1 MSGDIVERSR
11 AWLLSRQAVVEGQ
24 QQQQQQLFRAQ
35 QQSTPFISPT
45 SARIASLQPRSGIDV
60 STRLFRDAELQK
72 EHKRYL
78 EEASVAAIPAPV
90 PAITKLAAELHREG
104 VITDRLYN
112 ESKVIE
118 ERKKAAIEARQKE
131 IMLAC
136 DRKYAAVSGVVGAT
150 APLAPNQTSSIKP
163 RKTDLSGSLTSS
175 FVSSATLNA
184 PSHTVEDLYQNAME
198 RRKRLEALR
207 EKADKEAKILAKPK
221 LNAKSLSLVASMPK
235 EKMEKLYHR
244 NKPNIVKPHENS
256 GSNTLLPPSPSKA
269 KNQNSNS
276 SGISSSTISP
286 SKNKVALQ
294 MTRGGQEEKEF
305 TFHPRLAPRSLA
317 IAARHYGSAG
327 LSKVEDRLYAEH
339 KKTEDRKK
347 DFAKSIAEYEERA
360 CTFQPNVDKLSSN
373 KGNSIQGGHH
383 LVITREA
390 AAKAFEEQREWLQER
405 ERRII
410 EAQRD
415 LIERELLPCTFK
427 PRLVT
432 SPKRNSAARARRS
445 SISGPT
451 GGVTTSVL
459 MKDEKARAKGGRR
472 ASLPGIPTSV
482 FGSNLV
488 HPGHPTV
495 GIVHNSTSFIDATG
509 NRNPNGIDS
518 FIERQKKARELALIK
533 ANPPFADGSKWTGK
547 PTHPAP
553 PRVAISLTHGQS
565 SSSSSSSFAM
575 TPSTSIKPP
584 PLPLAS
590 TSAFAS
596 HAGHH
601 SHIIHSS
608 VHKIISAS
616 APTTTPVPPI
626 TAIASSSLSS
636 SSSFHVSSKSPSSP
650 SKGVVLK
657 QPAVVTTAD
666 DIRARLRELEQKQ
679 RPSYPTIDPAPAPLG
694 DVNSTSLKNIT
705 MKTSLPQATAPPT
718 IRFQSS
724 DPLLAR
730 LEMMS
735 KAVTNSAR

>member
-1 MSGDIVERSR
+1 MEAGKSGDIVERSR

-24 QQQQQQLFRAQ
+24 QQQQQILFQSQ
-35 QQSTPFISPT
+35 QQRTPFISPT
-45 SARIASLQPRSGIDV
+45 SARIASLQPRSGIEV

-78 EEASVAAIPAPV
+78 EEASAAAIPAPV

-136 DRKYAAVSGVVGAT
+136 DRKYASVTGALGAS
-150 APLAPNQTSSIKP
+150 APLAPNQNSIAKVRKSDVPNSSLI
-163 RKTDLSGSLTSS
+163 
-175 FVSSATLNA
+175 SSATLNV

-207 EKADKEAKILAKPK
+207 EKADKEARLLAKPK
-221 LNAKSLSLVASMPK
+221 LNSRSLSLVASMPK
-235 EKMEKLYHR
+235 EKMEKLYNR
-244 NKPNIVKPHENS
+244 NKPVAIKAHEKS
-256 GSNTLLPPSPSKA
+256 SSNFLPPSPSKA
-269 KNQNSNS
+269 NHNASS
-276 SGISSSTISP
+276 SGMSSTAISP

-294 MTRGGQEEKEF
+294 MTRGGTEEKEF

-327 LSKVEDRLYAEH
+327 LTKVEDRLYAEH

-360 CTFQPNVDKLSSN
+360 CTFQPNVDKLAGTKGTSSV
-373 KGNSIQGGHH
+373 QGGHH
-383 LVITREA
+383 LVITKKA

-405 ERRII
+405 ERKII

-451 GGVTTSVL
+451 GGLSSL
-459 MKDEKARAKGGRR
+459 MKDDKAFAKGGRR
-472 ASLPGIPTSV
+472 SSLPGIPTSV

-488 HPGHPTV
+488 HPGHPSTSISQ
-495 GIVHNSTSFIDATG
+495 GTTSFIDPSG
-509 NRNPNGIDS
+509 LRNPNGIDS

-553 PRVAISLTHGQS
+553 PRVASMLSQGQSLTS
-565 SSSSSSSFAM
+565 SSSSSSSA
-575 TPSTSIKPP
+575 TPAASVKPP
-584 PLPLAS
+584 PLPQSLNS
-590 TSAFAS
+590 TSAS
-596 HAGHH
+596 HSEHH

-608 VHKIISAS
+608 VHKILSAA
-616 APTTTPVPPI
+616 APTT
-626 TAIASSSLSS
+626 IAAPLSASSISSSSLN
-636 SSSFHVSSKSPSSP
+636 VSSKSPSSP
-650 SKGVVLK
+650 SKVPVLK
-657 QPAVVTTAD
+657 QTTAVTTAD

-679 RPSYPTIDPAPAPLG
+679 RPNYPSDLPSS
-694 DVNSTSLKNIT
+694 STSGDSSSSSIKAMTLKS
-705 MKTSLPQATAPPT
+705 SLSQIVAPPSL
-718 IRFQSS
+718 RFQTS

-730 LEMMS
+730 LELMS
-735 KAVTNSAR
+735 KAITGTVSR

>member
-1 MSGDIVERSR
+1 MEKNGDIVERSR
-11 AWLLSRQAVVEGQ
+11 AWLLSRQAVVDGQ
-24 QQQQQQLFRAQ
+24 QQQQQLLFQAQ
-35 QQSTPFISPT
+35 QQRTPFISPT

-78 EEASVAAIPAPV
+78 EEASAASIPAPV

-136 DRKYAAVSGVVGAT
+136 DRKYAAITGALGAA
-150 APLAPNQTSSIKP
+150 APLPPNQTSSLKARRSDNP
-163 RKTDLSGSLTSS
+163 NSS
-175 FVSSATLNA
+175 FVSTMALNV

-198 RRKRLEALR
+198 RRKRLEAMR
-207 EKADKEAKILAKPK
+207 ENADKEARLLAKPK
-221 LNAKSLSLVASMPK
+221 LNSRSLSLVASMPK

-244 NKPNIVKPHENS
+244 NKPAATKVHVSNS
-256 GSNTLLPPSPSKA
+256 NNFLPPSPTKA
-269 KNQNSNS
+269 NHNASS
-276 SGISSSTISP
+276 SGMTSTTISP

-294 MTRGGQEEKEF
+294 MTRGGPEEKEF
-305 TFHPRLAPRSLA
+305 TFQPRLAARSLA

-339 KKTEDRKK
+339 KKTVDRKK

-360 CTFQPNVDKLSSN
+360 CTFQPNVDKLAGM
-373 KGNSIQGGHH
+373 KGAISQGGHH

-405 ERRII
+405 ERKII

-451 GGVTTSVL
+451 GGVSSL
-459 MKDEKARAKGGRR
+459 MKDEKSLGKGGRR
-472 ASLPGIPTSV
+472 SSLPGIPTSV

-488 HPGHPTV
+488 HSGHPTPSV
-495 GIVHNSTSFIDATG
+495 VHGSSTSFIDATG
-509 NRNPNGIDS
+509 QRNPSGIDS

-553 PRVAISLTHGQS
+553 PRVASVLAQGLS
-565 SSSSSSSFAM
+565 SSSSSSSA
-575 TPSTSIKPP
+575 TPAASVKPP
-584 PLPLAS
+584 PLPQSSNSAS
-590 TSAFAS
+590 AS

-608 VHKIISAS
+608 VHKIISAA
-616 APTTTPVPPI
+616 APTTIMAPPF
-626 TAIASSSLSS
+626 SSVSS
-636 SSSFHVSSKSPSSP
+636 SSSSSHVSSKSPSSP
-650 SKGVVLK
+650 TKAVALK
-657 QPAVVTTAD
+657 QPAAVTTAD

-679 RPSYPTIDPAPAPLG
+679 RPSFPSDLPVSSSSSSGNSNGSSMKTMTI
-694 DVNSTSLKNIT
+694 
-705 MKTSLPQATAPPT
+705 KTSLPQATAPPSL
-718 IRFQSS
+718 RFQTS

-730 LEMMS
+730 LELMS
-735 KAVTNSAR
+735 KAVAR